1 MVVSALRIDVL
12 VDLKRGIWMMY
23 RVRVEIAWCAG
34 VVVRLANLVIV
45 SWKSSCKVEL
55 ANKTGE
61 EKGEVVVVANLV
73 VPQIAKKNNSSKFA
87 KSFSRFELFEIEC
100 NLHGGAV
107 ALSSVMA
114 ATDSVAVM
122 DLPVEPQSLKKLS
135 FKSLKRAL
143 DLFSPMHGHHPPSD
157 LESKRVRVNY
167 KLQAEYGSVA
177 NLSGQQAVKQNKA
190 QEKGVQGSMSTAL
203 VPLGGQEI
211 KASRNDGNQGAV
223 IPAPTMLP
231 KGPEIGTASRNTGVL
246 VSATDRYN
254 STSALMERIPSRWPR
269 PSWHPPWKNYRVI
282 SGHLGWV
289 RSIAFDPSNTWF
301 CTGSADRTI
310 KRVPSIIVRCYID
323 FLKHV
328 RFCVDFPEADKMIW
342 DVASGRLK
350 LTLTGH
356 IEQIRG
362 LAVSQKH
369 TYLFS
374 AGDDK
379 QVKCWDLEQNK
390 VIRSYHGHLSG
401 VYCLALHPTI
411 DVLLTGGRDSVCR
424 VWDIRSKAMVMALSG
439 HDNTVC
445 SVFARPT
452 DPQVVTGSHDS
463 TIKFWDLVAGKTMTT
478 LTHHKKSVRAMAL
491 HPKERSFASASADNI
506 KKFNLPKGEFLHNM
520 LSQQKTIINSMAV
533 NEDGILATAGDNGS
547 LWFWDW
553 KSGHNFQQAQ
563 TIVQPGS
570 LDSEACIYALSY
582 DNSGSR
588 LVTCEAD
595 KTIKMWK
602 EDTSATPETHPIN
615 FKPPKEFRRY

>member
-1 MVVSALRIDVL
+1 M
-12 VDLKRGIWMMY
+12 
-23 RVRVEIAWCAG
+23 
-34 VVVRLANLVIV
+34 
-45 SWKSSCKVEL
+45 
-55 ANKTGE
+55 
-61 EKGEVVVVANLV
+61 
-73 VPQIAKKNNSSKFA
+73 P
-87 KSFSRFELFEIEC
+87 
-100 NLHGGAV
+100 GA
-107 ALSSVMA
+107 MA
-114 ATDSVAVM
+114 APHPAAAM
-122 DLPVEPQSLKKLS
+122 ELPVEPQSLKKLS
-135 FKSLKRAL
+135 LKSLKRAL
-143 DLFSPMHGHHPPSD
+143 DLFSPIHGHYSLPDPQ
-157 LESKRVRVNY
+157 SKQIRISY
-167 KLQAEYGSVA
+167 KAQAEYGSVT
-177 NLSGQQAVKQNKA
+177 NLAGQQAGDQKVIGEQGNGDRTSTSMA
-190 QEKGVQGSMSTAL
+190 LALPGSQEA
-203 VPLGGQEI
+203 
-211 KASRNDGNQGAV
+211 KASQNDGNQNAI

-231 KGPEIGTASRNTGVL
+231 KGPEIGPASRNTGAV
-246 VSATDRYN
+246 VSVTDRYQ

-269 PSWHPPWKNYRVI
+269 PIWHPPWRNYRVI

-310 KRVPSIIVRCYID
+310 K
-323 FLKHV
+323 
-328 RFCVDFPEADKMIW
+328 IW

-362 LAVSQKH
+362 LAVSQRH

-401 VYCLALHPTI
+401 VYCLSLHPTI

-424 VWDIRSKAMVMALSG
+424 VWDIRTKAMVMALSG
-439 HDNTVC
+439 HENTVC

-463 TIKFWDLVAGKTMTT
+463 TIKFWDLVAGKTMAT

-491 HPKERSFASASADNI
+491 HPKERAFASASADNI

-520 LSQQKTIINSMAV
+520 LLQQKTIINSMAV
-533 NEDGILATAGDNGS
+533 NEDGVLATAGDNGS

-553 KSGHNFQQAQ
+553 KSGYNFQQAQ

-582 DNSGSR
+582 DISGSR

-602 EDTSATPETHPIN
+602 EDPSATPETHPLN